1 MRFFFF
7 FKCNP
12 GCSEWQLLVVMS
24 SPLGV
29 AVAEKDPFPLFL
41 LSAEKNATEAK
52 TNCWLPRKQANT
64 HTQASQH
71 PFTHM
76 HGQTN
81 WENTNC
87 CLHTWA
93 STRRAFKSIP
103 SLVYQSR
110 LNVIRTGRSTTC
122 AHEHTHI
129 QNKNYSTM
137 SLYCE
142 HAISACSNGAIW

>member
-1 MRFFFF
+1 MQPWLLRVTVISCDEFSTRS
-7 FKCNP
+7 C
-12 GCSEWQLLVVMS
+12 GCWERPISTFLVICREKRHWSKDKLLI
-24 SPLGV
+24 
-29 AVAEKDPFPLFL
+29 
-41 LSAEKNATEAK
+41 AK
-52 TNCWLPRKQANT
+52 ETGEHT

-71 PFTHM
+71 PFTRM

-93 STRRAFKSIP
+93 STRWAFKSIP

-110 LNVIRTGRSTTC
+110 LNVICTGRSTTC
-122 AHEHTHI
+122 AHEHTRI

>member
-1 MRFFFF
+1 MRFFF

-64 HTQASQH
+64 HTHKPVSIPLRACMVKQTEKTQIAA
-71 PFTHM
+71 FTHERPLDG
-76 HGQTN
+76 HSN
-81 WENTNC
+81 
-87 CLHTWA
+87 
-93 STRRAFKSIP
+93 P
-103 SLVYQSR
+103 SLHSFINPDSTLVGAQHVHTNILTYKIKTIAPCLCTVSVPLVR
-110 LNVIRTGRSTTC
+110 AVMGLYGR
-122 AHEHTHI
+122 
-129 QNKNYSTM
+129 
-137 SLYCE
+137 
-142 HAISACSNGAIW
+142 